1 MAGEKFYLNAG
12 QRYIYEILPRRLTLI
27 AARRFG
33 KTDGVQGPYL
43 SRVVTYMPR
52 GKSAIYCA
60 TLKQGLTRTVP
71 GTLAAIERIT
81 GWRNG
86 VHFFVGRK
94 APKECQFDEP
104 FVKPLN
110 WEHCIHWFN
119 GHVTHILSQDIK
131 FSANSL
137 TLDAV
142 LIDETRIIKKQKVDE
157 ELMPAV
163 SGTPGQFVYC
173 PLKKSVWITT
183 DRPITREGQWVL
195 DRESDATPEVE
206 KEIVEMIRERAY
218 LIEKGVPKKYID
230 AYMVAINKARFNCHL
245 YKEYDTIENIAI
257 VGEDYIADMKRSLP
271 PKIFNISI
279 LNKRI
284 KKASDGFYSAFDE
297 NRHTY
302 MPDEPDLEKFRINVK
317 PTPGSLIKSSYNTY
331 DFKRLQE
338 HSCHLDTDIDPNQSL
353 NIALDY
359 NANINW
365 IVTGQKG
372 ELNGIKT
379 MFCLSS
385 MFVMNERKLPELLY
399 DWCNYYDPHRLQCN
413 QVNFYYNQT
422 AKQKRYANN
431 NPDQKFHETV
441 TDYLRSRGWVVNAI
455 DMGDAVSHQEKFYML
470 DDALKLRTDPL
481 RGGQKYLFPMLNK
494 ENNEF
499 LIAAIE
505 NTETTDKYSGFGKD
519 KSGEKKSESE
529 DPNTPEGN
537 LALRTDGTDAFDDLF
552 IGMNR
557 FYKEGSLIFPG
568 ISII

>member
-1 MAGEKFYLNAG
+1 MADKQFYLNGG
-12 QRYIYEILPRRLTLI
+12 QRYVYEILPRKLTLI

-43 SRVVTYMPR
+43 VRVVTYMPR

-81 GWRNG
+81 GWKNG

-94 APKECQFDEP
+94 APKEANFDMP
-104 FVKPLN
+104 FVPPLN
-110 WEHCIHWFN
+110 WEHCIHWAN
-119 GHVTHILSQDIK
+119 GHVTHLLSQDIK

-157 ELMPAV
+157 ELMPAL
-163 SGTPGQFVYC
+163 SGTPGHYMNC

-195 DRESDATPEVE
+195 DRESDATPDIEE
-206 KEIVEMIRERAY
+206 TIKQMIYERAY
-218 LIEKGVPKKYID
+218 MKQKGVAQKYID
-230 AYMVAINKARFNCHL
+230 AYMLAINKERQKCHL
-245 YKEYDTIENIAI
+245 YKEYDTIENISI

-271 PKIFNISI
+271 PKIFQISI

-297 NRHTY
+297 SRHTY
-302 MPDEPDLEKFRINVK
+302 LPDEPDLESFRINIK
-317 PTPGSLIKSSYNTY
+317 PTPASLIKSSYNTY
-331 DFKRLQE
+331 DFKRLQQ
-338 HSCHLDTDIDPNQSL
+338 HSCHLDTDLDPKQSL

-365 IVTGQKG
+365 IVTGQRG
-372 ELNGIKT
+372 MVNGIKT
-379 MFCLSS
+379 AMILSS
-385 MFVMNERKLPELLY
+385 MFVMNERKLPELLS
-399 DWCNYYDPHRLQCN
+399 DWCNYYEAHRLN
-413 QVNFYYNQT
+413 NSVVNFYYNQT
-422 AKQKRYANN
+422 AKQRRYANN
-431 NPDQKFHETV
+431 DPGKRFYETV
-441 TDYLRSRGWVVNAI
+441 ISYLQSRLWIVNPI
-455 DMGDAVSHQEKFYML
+455 DMGDAMSHEGKFYML

-481 RGGQKYLFPMLNK
+481 HGGQKYLYPMFNK
-494 ENNEF
+494 ENNEY

-505 NTETTDKYSGFGKD
+505 NTETADKYSGFGKD

-552 IGMNR
+552 IGMNN
-557 FYKEGSLIFPG
+557 YYQEGVVRIPG
-568 ISII
+568 MTII